1 MGGVKVYLA
10 VILSQAIY
18 AGMVLLTK
26 AIFNGGMNCYIFT
39 FYRQLVGTVV
49 LVPLALI
56 FKRRNATPL
65 SVLTFCKIFM
75 LALLGV
81 TIPINASNVA
91 IAYTT
96 ATLGAAI
103 LNCLPV
109 ATFCLA
115 LLLRMENVTLKTT
128 AGIVKIA
135 GLVACVGGVVT
146 LTFYKGPH
154 LNPFLHHHP
163 MEYHHPQ
170 QAHQPHISSNK
181 RWLIGC
187 SLFVLATFAWSL
199 FLVLQAQI
207 LKSYPEGLRL
217 TSLLCLTS
225 SGQCFVFAIAL
236 ERNPSEWKLGWN
248 IELLTIIY
256 SGILITSLS
265 YNIQAWVVQI
275 KGPVFIAMSQ
285 PLTLIITM
293 IGSVLLLGEAI
304 NLGSVLGG
312 ILLVVSLYAV
322 LWGKSKDQTLQN
334 QSNSDNKAEADILAL
349 EEAEVKK
356 NHYEDE
362 IRV

>member
-56 FKRRNATPL
+56 FKR
-65 SVLTFCKIFM
+65 
-75 LALLGV
+75 V

-163 MEYHHPQ
+163 VEYHHPQ

-181 RWLIGC
+181 RWLIG
-187 SLFVLATFAWSL
+187 SNLEKLSRRAKVDKPTVPYKFWSV
-199 FLVLQAQI
+199 FCI
-207 LKSYPEGLRL
+207 CY
-217 TSLLCLTS
+217 
-225 SGQCFVFAIAL
+225 CFR
-236 ERNPSEWKLGWN
+236 ENPSEWKLGWN

>member
-56 FKRRNATPL
+56 FKR
-65 SVLTFCKIFM
+65 
-75 LALLGV
+75 V

-163 MEYHHPQ
+163 VEYHHPQ

-199 FLVLQAQI
+199 FLVLQ
-207 LKSYPEGLRL
+207 
-217 TSLLCLTS
+217 
-225 SGQCFVFAIAL
+225 
-236 ERNPSEWKLGWN
+236 
-248 IELLTIIY
+248 
-256 SGILITSLS
+256 GILITSLS